1 MNYTS
6 TKNAVSFLKTAT
18 LWLIFILNSLSAY
31 GYKSS
36 IICTNDGKY
45 DHSSVLRM
53 HTSEEHCFL
62 PNKNYPPDA
71 LSKTNTITGVPWLF
85 KLLLTS
91 VSKDG
96 YAFIA
101 LDNMPKLE
109 EPDWNKITETYYDK
123 PPQIESL
130 NTDSIEEHLI
140 PPNLDNSIEE
150 GLQRQWKQLTTQQ
163 KNLSNTDSNSD
174 SKLTKSFIYLAT
186 VDRQFRVVIVP
197 ARKLTQRER
206 KQLNEVIAQALIK
219 VYRKRLN
226 NKEKD
231 PAEVIGVSNAGDDD
245 DNDDDTT
252 QNNPSDYSAFYV
264 MDDGQLSEPG
274 ILNTVL
280 GKRLR
285 VLNIL
290 RNRARDAINQGNTQL
305 ARILRDRITL
315 VEIDIEYFST
325 QLIPGDSPER
335 YSSNI
340 AELILNT
347 LQRDS
352 QEIQEYEDHQHY
364 FDLLSSLSTPPDLK
378 AARGR
383 IGRQAPG
390 GSDQQGRPDSGSQQS
405 GTPRESSGQEPANRQ
420 PSGADGNS
428 GGQGSG
434 DGGDGDRRRKPADP
448 HDLSESTSQ
457 SELEEEA
464 REYVE
469 RIWKELIERTPEY
482 EKLNDLKGKKELL
495 LAAAAQVYIDLNSKG
510 KTRFSATRD
519 KSEMRTKEEFKQF
532 VKKIITLH
540 KSSRTD
546 STLNRVVLTTFINRH
561 ANGLLNEIRR
571 SGSAKL
577 DTISLKSISAGEVKI
592 FFQVRYNEDGT
603 CKGIGTYYH
612 IAAHKQGSQKQMQI
626 EFDNSELKFRFL

>member
-1 MNYTS
+1 
-6 TKNAVSFLKTAT
+6 
-18 LWLIFILNSLSAY
+18 
-31 GYKSS
+31 
-36 IICTNDGKY
+36 
-45 DHSSVLRM
+45 
-53 HTSEEHCFL
+53 
-62 PNKNYPPDA
+62 
-71 LSKTNTITGVPWLF
+71 
-85 KLLLTS
+85 
-91 VSKDG
+91 
-96 YAFIA
+96 
-101 LDNMPKLE
+101 MPKLD
-109 EPDWNKITETYYDK
+109 EPDWNKITEPYYDK

-130 NTDSIEEHLI
+130 NTNSIEEHLI
-140 PPNLDNSIEE
+140 PPNLDNSIKKE
-150 GLQRQWKQLTTQQ
+150 LQRQWKQLTMQQ
-163 KNLSNTDSNSD
+163 KNLSETDSNSD

-186 VDRQFRVVIVP
+186 VDRQFRVVIEP
-197 ARKLTQRER
+197 ARKLTQSEQ
-206 KQLNEVIAQALIK
+206 KQLNEMTAQALIK

-364 FDLLSSLSTPPDLK
+364 SDLLSSLSTPPDLK
-378 AARGR
+378 AARSR

-390 GSDQQGRPDSGSQQS
+390 GSNQQGRPDSGSQQS

-434 DGGDGDRRRKPADP
+434 DGGGGDRRRKPADP

-464 REYVE
+464 RKYVE
-469 RIWKELIERTPEY
+469 KILKEVIETNPEY
-482 EKLNDLKGKKELL
+482 EKLNDHANKKKLL
-495 LAAAAQVYIDLNSKG
+495 LAAAAQVYIDLNSSDGTKFSYALG
-510 KTRFSATRD
+510 K
-519 KSEMRTKEEFKQF
+519 KEKRTKEEAAQLVQK
-532 VKKIITLH
+532 VIALH
-540 KSSRTD
+540 KSSRAD
-546 STLNRVVLTTFINRH
+546 STLNRMILTTFINH
-561 ANGLLNEIRR
+561 YASGLLDEIDEIDEIRL
-571 SGSAKL
+571 S
-577 DTISLKSISAGEVKI
+577 TEFLKSIRAGELKMS
-592 FFQVRYNEDGT
+592 FKVRYNEDGT
-603 CKGIGTYYH
+603 CEDIDRYSN
-612 IAAHKQGSQKQMQI
+612 IAEHKQGPQRKMHI
-626 EFDNSELKFRFL
+626 ELSNSDLKFRFL